1 MLVVG
6 ILSVGEPQLKQL
18 ILQLL
23 KLNCNLNIYV
33 FENFDNVMAHKKI
46 YDLFNKNKNNV
57 RVKLDADMTI
67 SDSDR
72 FIEVISASQ
81 NIENT
86 CQVFKVYD
94 YFTNRDIHGIHVY
107 SPNFQIDV
115 SNINFKSPFVDQ
127 FGLEGVKLNDYT
139 FVNHGENYT
148 YEQCQDFIVH
158 RLRKA
163 VKSNEL
169 RKGVKYFLNAFR
181 ARRSIVQFLALCL
194 NQRVFSNG
202 SYKSRKEN
210 LSSENI
216 LISLNFVRLLEDEF

>member
-1 MLVVG
+1 MG
-6 ILSVGEPQLKQL
+6 ILSVGEPQLKHL

-23 KLNCNLNIYV
+23 KLNYNLKIFV

-57 RVKLDADMTI
+57 RVKLDADMTM
-67 SDSDR
+67 SDPEK
-72 FIEVISASQ
+72 FIEVISESQ

-94 YFTNRDIHGIHVY
+94 YFTNRDIHGVHVY

-115 SNINFKSPFVDQ
+115 SSINFESPFVDQ
-127 FGLEGVKLNDYT
+127 FGLQGVKLYDYS
-139 FVNHGENYT
+139 FVNHGENCT
-148 YEQCQDFIVH
+148 YEQRQDFIVH

-163 VKSNEL
+163 IKSKEL

-194 NQRVFSNG
+194 NQRVFSDG
-202 SYKSRKEN
+202 SYKSCKEN
-210 LSSENI
+210 LSSEKL
-216 LISLNFVRLLEDEF
+216 LISLNFVKLLEDDF